1 MKIPT
6 GGIFYWDLFI
16 PLFVYEG
23 SWFDQPLLG
32 VISELRLPDG
42 GTSAQSKALAL
53 SPHLGFLLGSW
64 Q

>member
-16 PLFVYEG
+16 SLFVYEG

-32 VISELRLPDG
+32 VLSGLRLPYG
-42 GTSAQSKALAL
+42 GTSARSKAFARA
-53 SPHLGFLLGSW
+53 PHPGFFG
-64 Q
+64 